1 MFYVYAWYN
10 VKTKIIF
17 YVGKGTRERYKQV
30 RKRNRLFKKYY
41 AENECDVKII
51 KYFESEQEALAYEH
65 KHIVRLKKKG
75 QCMCNLDDG
84 GKGGMNFV
92 WNDSMK
98 EYQSKYNPMKEP
110 EQRKRM
116 SKYNPM
122 KNKEVSELVASKN
135 KRAVVINGKYFDG
148 VVDAAEYYDKAV
160 NQIVDW
166 CKRGFGIDRVP
177 CRYADEKQKP
187 IPLKKTN
194 DKPVIIDGVKYK
206 SVKTAA
212 EHYGVWSETIIRAI
226 KEHRKFKGH
235 TCEYGNQ

>member
-92 WNDSMK
+92 WNDSMR
-98 EYQSKYNPMKEP
+98 EYQSKYNPMKKP

-116 SKYNPM
+116 SKHNPM
-122 KNKEVSELVASKN
+122 KNKEISELVASKN

-148 VVDAAEYYDKAV
+148 IVDAAEY
-160 NQIVDW
+160 
-166 CKRGFGIDRVP
+166 
-177 CRYADEKQKP
+177 
-187 IPLKKTN
+187 
-194 DKPVIIDGVKYK
+194 
-206 SVKTAA
+206 
-212 EHYGVWSETIIRAI
+212 YGVWSETIIRAI